1 MEPLLWDTSIQRTPP
16 SGCKENQFYSLSFG
30 QAETSIYWPDVISTS
45 SKSFL
50 TRRIDFTVLLL
61 FAFLKKHHFSVG
73 KSEFSSPIAK
83 STSPGLS
90 DSTFFEPCLHTV
102 DTKFG
107 PGKTS
112 TALSLEGTPLYKGKG
127 YVFWDSKLGFE
138 LHSGDT
144 TAVKTWLTT
153 KRVDISQCTLI
164 TMMAAFRNVSIS
176 LKSMYYSCVN

>member
-50 TRRIDFTVLLL
+50 TRRIDFTILLL

-90 DSTFFEPCLHTV
+90 DSTFFAPCLHTV

-112 TALSLEGTPLYKGKG
+112 TYSLNLLSLLKGHLYTRERDTFSGTRNLVLNSIQGTPQQ
-127 YVFWDSKLGFE
+127 SKRGWPQRGL
-138 LHSGDT
+138 
-144 TAVKTWLTT
+144 
-153 KRVDISQCTLI
+153 
-164 TMMAAFRNVSIS
+164 IS
-176 LKSMYYSCVN
+176 LSVHLSQWWQLSET